1 MMFQLLLGIFTDW
14 LILSVLVYGA
24 IYGIFRLLKYWFEK
38 KQHKLRELLIHDDRL
53 IKTDSQVWFYQRNN
67 NSQGPVNQEKIKLL
81 FRKGII
87 KSNTLLWIDGL
98 DDWKPFSL
106 FEYFHEIVI
115 SERVRKAYHLLLLG
129 LLVIPLFLVSFRIFL
144 FNLIFIAALFFF
156 RWESYFQTSQK
167 LSRRAKLILFSI
179 ISISIIALECV
190 LFTNML
196 HNRSRLLDTAC
207 EANIREL
214 NYRIS
219 KYAEAYNGRLP
230 VSLESLGDD
239 YINKCPTT
247 SKNYEYTGERA
258 TIRSNKTILRC
269 PEHNLTLQTK
279 DLY

>member
-129 LLVIPLFLVSFRIFL
+129 LLVIPLFLVCASPLGWTTFM
-144 FNLIFIAALFFF
+144 
-156 RWESYFQTSQK
+156 K
-167 LSRRAKLILFSI
+167 
-179 ISISIIALECV
+179 
-190 LFTNML
+190 
-196 HNRSRLLDTAC
+196 RL
-207 EANIREL
+207 
-214 NYRIS
+214 
-219 KYAEAYNGRLP
+219 
-230 VSLESLGDD
+230 V
-239 YINKCPTT
+239 
-247 SKNYEYTGERA
+247 
-258 TIRSNKTILRC
+258 
-269 PEHNLTLQTK
+269 
-279 DLY
+279 

>member
-98 DDWKPFSL
+98 DDWKPFFL

-219 KYAEAYNGRLP
+219 KYAEAHNGRLP